1 MKTAMTADAKR
12 PALRRKMRPAA
23 AFAALT
29 EASLARID
37 ACLDQLTRRDDP
49 EDLHELRVSLRHA
62 RAVVWALGPAL
73 PRPERERWKRDL
85 RALARATSEVRDW
98 DVFLAETIAPARE
111 LEPDEPVLA
120 AVADTAAERRDA
132 AREAM
137 LATLAGYRDWPLPSL
152 HRDLAHLG
160 HLAAKARKDSGDRL
174 GPFARKR
181 VRRGRQSLRKLARAA
196 RSGDARAVH
205 AQRIAGKRLRYTIEA
220 FEPVLPSRITK
231 RLHRKL
237 VKRQTKLGSFVDAM
251 VARRLMADCLQV
263 QTLSDEAPLQLP
275 GAS

>member
-1 MKTAMTADAKR
+1 MNADAK
-12 PALRRKMRPAA
+12 PALRRKTRPAA

-29 EASLARID
+29 EASLGRIE
-37 ACLDQLTRRDDP
+37 ACLDQLLRRDEP
-49 EDLHELRVSLRHA
+49 EDLHELRVAVRHA
-62 RAVVWALGPAL
+62 RAVLWALGPSL
-73 PRPERERWKRDL
+73 PKQERERWNRDL
-85 RALARATSEVRDW
+85 RALARTTSEVRDW

-120 AVADTAAERRDA
+120 AVADTARERREDA
-132 AREAM
+132 RVAM
-137 LATLAGYRDWPLPSL
+137 LATLAGYHDWPLPAL
-152 HRDLAHLG
+152 HRDLAHLAQ
-160 HLAAKARKDSGDRL
+160 LAAKAGKDSGDRL

-181 VRRGRQSLRKLARAA
+181 VRRGRQRLRKLARAA

-205 AQRIAGKRLRYTIEA
+205 AQRIAGKRLRYAIEA
-220 FEPVLPSRITK
+220 FEPVLPLRITK

-237 VKRQTKLGSFVDAM
+237 VKRQTKLGSLVDAM

-263 QTLSDEAPLQLP
+263 QTLPDEAPLQLP